1 MPNSLIYRHGLDEFV
16 CVTPHSDATN
26 GAQLSLNLLSSIR
39 SHPIAVSSGLLFPLT
54 ISIGGVVTALEN
66 QNQQIPDLSFD
77 ELVLLAEQSL
87 LQAQKSGG
95 DRDYLEIFE

>member
-1 MPNSLIYRHGLDEFV
+1 MAELRSAIFWVLCPKQSLHCY
-16 CVTPHSDATN
+16 
-26 GAQLSLNLLSSIR
+26 SIR

-77 ELVLLAEQSL
+77 ELVLLAKQSL

-95 DRDYLEIFE
+95 DLDYLEIFE